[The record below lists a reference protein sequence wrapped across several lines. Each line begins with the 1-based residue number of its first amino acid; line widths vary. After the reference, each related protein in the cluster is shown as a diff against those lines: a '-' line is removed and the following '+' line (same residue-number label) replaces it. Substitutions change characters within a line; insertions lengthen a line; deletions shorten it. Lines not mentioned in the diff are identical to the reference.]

1 MKALILKKP
10 GDRPQIEIQDVQV
23 PILGPQ
29 DVLVKVSACGLCYH
43 DILVMRGILRRG
55 VKPNVILGHEVS
67 GTIEKLGDKVTI
79 FQKGDSV
86 VSLLSQTCGE
96 CSRCKDGLEHRCLNG
111 IGIGHGCDGGF
122 AEYIKVSQH
131 SLIKLPK
138 TLDIHTASILACPIG
153 VSYHSLLSADFKVG
167 ETVMITG
174 AGGGLGTHLIQMAN
188 ALGASKTIAVTS
200 SPHKEEQLNKL
211 GATEVI
217 PMTDDI
223 DFSELALALTEE
235 KGVNVIVNT
244 VGSSLFKSCLQALSQ
259 FGRIALV
266 GEIDGKP
273 VNLNPA
279 EIIFKD
285 AHLIG
290 VSGVSKIELSKV
302 IELVSGGKIKPTI
315 SESFQLD
322 DVMRAYDKMILK
334 NSFGRI
340 TLTP

>member
-1 MKALILKKP
+1 
-10 GDRPQIEIQDVQV
+10 
-23 PILGPQ
+23 
-29 DVLVKVSACGLCYH
+29 
-43 DILVMRGILRRG
+43 
-55 VKPNVILGHEVS
+55 
-67 GTIEKLGDKVTI
+67 
-79 FQKGDSV
+79 
-86 VSLLSQTCGE
+86 
-96 CSRCKDGLEHRCLNG
+96 
-111 IGIGHGCDGGF
+111 
-122 AEYIKVSQH
+122 
-131 SLIKLPK
+131 
-138 TLDIHTASILACPIG
+138 
-153 VSYHSLLSADFKVG
+153 
-167 ETVMITG
+167 MITG

-200 SPHKEEQLNKL
+200 SPQKEEQLNRL

-217 PMTDDI
+217 PAIGDI

-244 VGSSLFKSCLQALSQ
+244 VGSSLFKSCLQALAQ

-285 AHLIG
+285 ARLIG

-302 IELVSGGKIKPTI
+302 IELTVNGKIKPTI

-322 DVMRAYDKMILK
+322 DVMRAYDKMVLK

-340 TLTP
+340 TLIP